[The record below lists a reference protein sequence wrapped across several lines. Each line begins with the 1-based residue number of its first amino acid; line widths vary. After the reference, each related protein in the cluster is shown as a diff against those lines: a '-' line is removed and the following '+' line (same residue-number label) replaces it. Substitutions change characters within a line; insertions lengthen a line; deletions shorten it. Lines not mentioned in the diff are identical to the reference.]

1 MWEMDLQP
9 RFPGTGRVSIPM
21 PQTELRQSSSV
32 MPTLP
37 SENAFAKP
45 ASSHTGSIN
54 PLYPQLRSRL
64 WIPLVTAA
72 ATARVPLLP
81 NAGTSS
87 SKASTILLWSKPG
100 ATEVSMPRKLAPLS
114 PAISSPARRIGSSS
128 VSNRDLTASVTPSR
142 SPADASSASY
152 SSPEFSNPTAKLT
165 GASTCPPVL
174 QCAAGK
180 NGMPALHLQH
190 AVNLKQWLWASVSA
204 PRWSDLMTWEV
215 ASQSLKD
222 SSWRLRNTLEVAE
235 RIGPTSEAASSK
247 SAPHPPPRDTKEMP
261 CRAQIS
267 STSLASSTAE
277 FSSLTST
284 NSVKLFVAR
293 RVVCT
298 SKPQRSS

>member
-1 MWEMDLQP
+1 
-9 RFPGTGRVSIPM
+9 
-21 PQTELRQSSSV
+21 
-32 MPTLP
+32 
-37 SENAFAKP
+37 
-45 ASSHTGSIN
+45 
-54 PLYPQLRSRL
+54 
-64 WIPLVTAA
+64 
-72 ATARVPLLP
+72 
-81 NAGTSS
+81 
-87 SKASTILLWSKPG
+87 
-100 ATEVSMPRKLAPLS
+100 MPRKLAPLS

-165 GASTCPPVL
+165 GASTSSPVL

-180 NGMPALHLQH
+180 KGIPALHLQH
-190 AVNLKQWLWASVSA
+190 AVNLKQWLWASVSSVSA
-204 PRWSDLMTWEV
+204 PRWSNSMTWEV

-235 RIGPTSEAASSK
+235 RMGPTSEAASSK
-247 SAPHPPPRDTKEMP
+247 SAPHPPPRDTKEMS

-284 NSVKLFVAR
+284 NSVKLLVAR

-298 SKPQRSS
+298 SKPHRSS